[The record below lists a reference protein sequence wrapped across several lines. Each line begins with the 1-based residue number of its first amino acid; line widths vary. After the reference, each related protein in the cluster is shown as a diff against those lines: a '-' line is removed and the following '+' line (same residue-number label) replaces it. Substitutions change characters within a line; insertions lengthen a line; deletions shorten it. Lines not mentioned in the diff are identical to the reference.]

1 VRSYGNTHSPAQ
13 ACSSWLA
20 CVRQAV
26 VCVFGVLGCYAFF
39 LQSRLPG
46 EVRHTG

>member
-1 VRSYGNTHSPAQ
+1 
-13 ACSSWLA
+13 
-20 CVRQAV
+20 
-26 VCVFGVLGCYAFF
+26 VFGVLGCYAFF